1 MEWVAVTAVIA
12 GSIGLVLAGLQGA
25 IAGAVAPQ
33 IWRLLRRR
41 AEPDPPAT
49 LILLLLLVQLRSGL
63 SVLAA
68 LISVSDAVP
77 QYKSLRTVAR
87 VARVSGLMP
96 ALPYADDD
104 LRPVLAQL
112 ARAQR
117 SGASL
122 SGSVRRMLEERLASD
137 RARRIARARTLP
149 VRLMI
154 PVTLLMLP
162 GLILLLY
169 APSLLAMF
177 EDLTGVLS

>member
-1 MEWVAVTAVIA
+1 MSSLIGMSVGVIVAGPWGGMVGVLLPLGWRAVTRPRPRRTPVT
-12 GSIGLVLAGLQGA
+12 LV
-25 IAGAVAPQ
+25 
-33 IWRLLRRR
+33 
-41 AEPDPPAT
+41 
-49 LILLLLLVQLRSGL
+49 LLLLLVELRSGL

-68 LISVSDAVP
+68 LIEVSALLTHYD
-77 QYKSLRTVAR
+77 SLRTVSR
-87 VARVSGLMP
+87 VARVSGLVA
-96 ALPYADDD
+96 ALPYADDR
-104 LRPVLAQL
+104 LRPVISQL

-122 SGSVRRMLEERLASD
+122 SGVVRRMLEGELASD
-137 RARRIARARTLP
+137 RATRIARARTLP

-162 GLILLLY
+162 GLILMLY